1 MESSLQWYKLY
12 SGTLTEKGFKLNQ
25 YGICVTNK
33 LANGKQ
39 CTLVWYVDDNK
50 VSHMEA
56 KLVEGLINDL
66 KKHFEKL
73 VVTRGKK
80 HPFWGMDI
88 NITKDKK
95 VEI

>member
-1 MESSLQWYKLY
+1 MLVLRAIYGCMESSLQWYKLY

-50 VSHMEA
+50 VSHMEENV
-56 KLVEGLINDL
+56 VEDFIDVFLIVLED
-66 KKHFEKL
+66 
-73 VVTRGKK
+73 
-80 HPFWGMDI
+80 
-88 NITKDKK
+88 
-95 VEI
+95 